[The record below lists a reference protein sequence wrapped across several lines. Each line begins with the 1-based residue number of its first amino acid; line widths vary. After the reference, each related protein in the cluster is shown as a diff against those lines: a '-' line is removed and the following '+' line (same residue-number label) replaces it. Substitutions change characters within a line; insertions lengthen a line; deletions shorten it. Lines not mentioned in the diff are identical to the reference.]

1 MSDFIR
7 VFLFFFSLT
16 YWRNWTPSPAPFVLF
31 TLPLASMEVQKAYG
45 KRGFWVLCCPRS
57 HQSSLVTGQ
66 SIGLDGGI
74 MHHSPYRQILAAQQA
89 QWVRIRARKRI
100 SPDKTIPPIFRDRKS
115 TRLNSS
121 H

>member
-31 TLPLASMEVQKAYG
+31 HPSASVHGSPKSL
-45 KRGFWVLCCPRS
+45 RNVGFGCRAVSRS

-66 SIGLDGGI
+66 IIGLDGGI
-74 MHHSPYRQILAAQQA
+74 MHHKIGEHTSELQSLM
-89 QWVRIRARKRI
+89 RIAYSFFLLK
-100 SPDKTIPPIFRDRKS
+100 K
-115 TRLNSS
+115 
-121 H
+121 